1 MDFTELRHLAEQIET
16 ECGKAIIGKGE
27 QIRLVLTSLFAG
39 GHVLIDD
46 IPGVGKTT
54 LVKALSAV
62 LGCGMVRV
70 QFTPDLLPSDIVGM
84 NIYSQK
90 TGEMV
95 FTPGP
100 IMTNILLADE
110 INRAIPRTQS
120 ALLEA
125 MEERQVSVDGV
136 TYPLA
141 PPFMVLATQNPV
153 ETETTFALPA
163 AQLDRFLFKLSM
175 GYPTPREEAAM
186 LRTVG
191 DGAAFADLRPLLSPE
206 EVNRFTR
213 EIRQVRLSDPV
224 VAYIVELVQA
234 TREQPELACGA
245 SPRVSRD
252 LFRASKAYAALSG
265 RDYVTPD
272 DVKYLARYVLPHRVL
287 LSHQAAL
294 SGLEAAA
301 WWRPYWPRC
310 PAGRPGRSLP
320 MARTPESAAVDF
332 AESSLFTGRFS
343 ILALAACGVGFSL
356 SGRLPAAIFSLAAAA
371 VAAAARLWARHVLDG
386 VNAAL
391 QAERSCVFPGEPCP
405 LRVTLDNPKW
415 LPLVWLTVRFPL
427 EPGGALR
434 PEHRWETVELPE
446 GGVQKPYY
454 EKNVSFLLGHQRMSY
469 TSRLQAEHR
478 GLLSFDRI
486 RLLSGD
492 GLCLCVR
499 EKEIPLPRPVT
510 LAVFPRL
517 VPVSTRWFLRNS
529 WELETGARGFQDDRT
544 VIRNVRAYQPGDNA
558 RSLNFRLMARG
569 QGAMVNIYEKI
580 SPRRAAFLLDGA
592 SFAGLPPEDFES
604 ALEILGS
611 LAAQLMEEE
620 VAVSLLI
627 SRPAGRLEQFATCRD
642 RLQLPAVLTLL
653 AAADTA
659 VSITADEILPRLRT
673 LSGAFLIC
681 GDVRRLDAGTCALLE
696 RHRVPLLA
704 WGEQSH
710 PLLRVLDLNAFR
722 AGGGL

>member
-1 MDFTELRHLAEQIET
+1 MQNTEQFAQTIAQSLLGAEADRPARPLIAMRGIRKSYYIGQPNELEILHGIDLTVYPGEFVAIVG
-16 ECGKAIIGKGE
+16 ESGSGKSTLMNIIGVLDKPTAGE
-27 QIRLVLTSLFAG
+27 
-39 GHVLIDD
+39 
-46 IPGVGKTT
+46 
-54 LVKALSAV
+54 
-62 LGCGMVRV
+62 
-70 QFTPDLLPSDIVGM
+70 
-84 NIYSQK
+84 Y
-90 TGEMV
+90 
-95 FTPGP
+95 
-100 IMTNILLADE
+100 
-110 INRAIPRTQS
+110 
-120 ALLEA
+120 
-125 MEERQVSVDGV
+125 
-136 TYPLA
+136 
-141 PPFMVLATQNPV
+141 
-153 ETETTFALPA
+153 
-163 AQLDRFLFKLSM
+163 
-175 GYPTPREEAAM
+175 
-186 LRTVG
+186 
-191 DGAAFADLRPLLSPE
+191 
-206 EVNRFTR
+206 
-213 EIRQVRLSDPV
+213 
-224 VAYIVELVQA
+224 
-234 TREQPELACGA
+234 
-245 SPRVSRD
+245 
-252 LFRASKAYAALSG
+252 
-265 RDYVTPD
+265 
-272 DVKYLARYVLPHRVL
+272 
-287 LSHQAAL
+287 
-294 SGLEAAA
+294 
-301 WWRPYWPRC
+301 
-310 PAGRPGRSLP
+310 
-320 MARTPESAAVDF
+320 
-332 AESSLFTGRFS
+332 
-343 ILALAACGVGFSL
+343 
-356 SGRLPAAIFSLAAAA
+356 
-371 VAAAARLWARHVLDG
+371 VLDG

-454 EKNVSFLLGHQRMSY
+454 EKNVSFLLGHQWMSY

-642 RLQLPAVLTLL
+642 RRQLPAVLTLL